1 LSTSQD
7 VFRCP
12 TSLVA
17 QRFLLFAKSQ
27 FEPRKSRVSRQRVV
41 GCVVGIRGCVVG

>member
-7 VFRCP
+7 VSRCP

-17 QRFLLFAKSQ
+17 QRVLLPLKSQ
-27 FEPRKSRVSRQRVV
+27 LVP
-41 GCVVGIRGCVVG
+41 